1 MLEKMPQHS
10 SQVVS
15 LCSLIGSIIQCGPR
29 FISGNWLSKLSLFFS
44 KTKKMLLRD
53 EDDILNP
60 KLHIYIKYPRHQM
73 GDRLDKKNKLKRRS
87 KQKS

>member
-1 MLEKMPQHS
+1 
-10 SQVVS
+10 
-15 LCSLIGSIIQCGPR
+15 
-29 FISGNWLSKLSLFFS
+29 
-44 KTKKMLLRD
+44 MLLRD

-60 KLHIYIKYPRHQM
+60 ELHIYIKYPRHQM